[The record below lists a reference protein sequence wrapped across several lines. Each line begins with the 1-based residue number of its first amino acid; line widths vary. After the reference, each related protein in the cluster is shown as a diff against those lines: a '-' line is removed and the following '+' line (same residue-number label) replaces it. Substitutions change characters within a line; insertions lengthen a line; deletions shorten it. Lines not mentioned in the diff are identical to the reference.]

1 MLSYFFTLKIMC
13 EYINENQCLITKE
26 ICPFVYF
33 CNKQLKYLPL
43 KSMPKRCKVIMNKKK
58 NIPEGYNAIE
68 FVRGNYLYVKI
79 DDYSVVKI
87 KNPYDY
93 TPDYV
98 KVKKYKGEWKIIK
111 ENKGSKK

>member
-1 MLSYFFTLKIMC
+1 MC

-79 DDYSVVKI
+79 AYSEELW
-87 KNPYDY
+87 
-93 TPDYV
+93 
-98 KVKKYKGEWKIIK
+98 VKKAIIFVLSKEVFTIGIFPFVTALKI
-111 ENKGSKK
+111 SV